1 MHRHLLILCFVLLLY
16 IIPDSGL
23 AKKQSSLTQID
34 DIKEFKKL
42 TKSKTNILVLFINN
56 NKKVHHLL
64 NIFKEVAEKLK
75 ARATLVTID
84 CTSQFGKKLCKKLKI
99 NADVP
104 YSIKHYKNG
113 EFNKDYDRQETV
125 NSLSNFLLDPNAE
138 DPWEEDPSAADVY
151 HLTDGKAL
159 TNFLKKGASTAMK
172 AMVLFYAPWCGYCKI
187 LKPEYVKAAGELQS
201 EAMLAAIDVS
211 KPGNSKLRTEY
222 NITGFPTI
230 LYYER
235 GQFRYVYNGDNKL
248 EAIVKFVKNPS
259 SQPEKVE
266 SVPDPWDVDTQ
277 LLHLTGDNF
286 DSTLAQIE
294 HAVVV
299 FYAPWCGH
307 CKNLKPELI
316 KAEERLRNE
325 KMNGKIAA
333 VDATA
338 HKELGSRY
346 NVKGYPSIKYF
357 NYGQFKYDI
366 NARTEAAVVNFLK
379 NPQEPPKSDPEVP
392 WRDEESSVR
401 HLSSNTFKQALRKI
415 KHALVMFY
423 APWCG
428 HCKRSK
434 PEYIK
439 AAEAFADNL
448 LVMFGAVDCTVE
460 TGLCSELHV
469 KSYPTF
475 KYYKYYDSAEDYT
488 GGRKTADFV
497 QFIHTQI
504 SVSQEQQ
511 KGVKKHDQTGFGV
524 NVIIGNDGNYETVLG
539 SNQPSFVMF
548 HAMWCDH
555 CNEVKP
561 NFSRLATKLKSDKI
575 NVNIV
580 AVDAMENPKVSDFAG
595 IKSLPTFKLYSS
607 LKELRV
613 YDGDRSIEDMYTFC
627 KTAQKI

>member
-138 DPWEEDPSAADVY
+138 DPWEEDPSAADVH
-151 HLTDGKAL
+151 HLTDGK
-159 TNFLKKGASTAMK
+159 
-172 AMVLFYAPWCGYCKI
+172 
-187 LKPEYVKAAGELQS
+187 S

-366 NARTEAAVVNFLK
+366 NARTEAAGVATV
-379 NPQEPPKSDPEVP
+379 
-392 WRDEESSVR
+392 RD
-401 HLSSNTFKQALRKI
+401 LSPNT
-415 KHALVMFY
+415 
-423 APWCG
+423 
-428 HCKRSK
+428 
-434 PEYIK
+434 
-439 AAEAFADNL
+439 
-448 LVMFGAVDCTVE
+448 
-460 TGLCSELHV
+460 
-469 KSYPTF
+469 
-475 KYYKYYDSAEDYT
+475 
-488 GGRKTADFV
+488 
-497 QFIHTQI
+497 
-504 SVSQEQQ
+504 
-511 KGVKKHDQTGFGV
+511 
-524 NVIIGNDGNYETVLG
+524 
-539 SNQPSFVMF
+539 
-548 HAMWCDH
+548 
-555 CNEVKP
+555 
-561 NFSRLATKLKSDKI
+561 
-575 NVNIV
+575 
-580 AVDAMENPKVSDFAG
+580 
-595 IKSLPTFKLYSS
+595 
-607 LKELRV
+607 
-613 YDGDRSIEDMYTFC
+613 
-627 KTAQKI
+627 